1 MLVYYVMK
9 LVSKIFCL
17 LPWSVGR
24 AFGDVLGRIALFFVP
39 EWRMQITGRSPKN
52 RGSERGQ
59 VWPHGHRG
67 TAFPP
72 AYQ

>member
-24 AFGDVLGRIALFFVP
+24 AFGDVLDICLFI
-39 EWRMQITGRSPKN
+39 M
-52 RGSERGQ
+52 
-59 VWPHGHRG
+59 
-67 TAFPP
+67 
-72 AYQ
+72 